1 MAKVNV
7 LTDVKVEIDPPRFY
21 GWYRRTVEQRAAELE
36 EWARDFE
43 KFVRDHRSQDPVS
56 LSVIRVYED
65 QCSHCHSEWETDA
78 VTSEPLC
85 CTAASDEWAAQQ
97 EAAA

>member
-1 MAKVNV
+1 MAKINV
-7 LTDVKVEIDPPRFY
+7 LTDVKVEIDPPSFY
-21 GWYRRTVEQRAAELE
+21 GWYRRTVEQRAKELE

-56 LSVIRVYED
+56 LSVIRIHED
-65 QCSHCHSEWETDA
+65 QCSHCHSTWETDP
-78 VTSEPLC
+78 VTGEPLC
-85 CTAASDEWAAQQ
+85 CTEAVREWEQ